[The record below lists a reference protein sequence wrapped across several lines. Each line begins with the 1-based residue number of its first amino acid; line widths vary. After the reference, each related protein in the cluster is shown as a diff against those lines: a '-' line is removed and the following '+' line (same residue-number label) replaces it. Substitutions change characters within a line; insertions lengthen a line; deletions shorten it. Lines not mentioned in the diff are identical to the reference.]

1 MGFQVNRQHDQEN
14 DNEHVWHAGPVRHC
28 RHVVASLVLGKAPG
42 EIGVIEIA
50 QRQCDAEGRQDPAID
65 DVGRQIDDVQAQ
77 SGQHDH
83 VEDDI
88 GEQTEKAVPVAG
100 NPPARSE
107 G

>member
-1 MGFQVNRQHDQEN
+1 MR
-14 DNEHVWHAGPVRHC
+14 HARPIRHC
-28 RHVVASLVLGKAPG
+28 RDVCAPFILGEAPG

-50 QRQCDAEGRQDPAID
+50 QWQRDAEGRQDPAID

-77 SGQHDH
+77 SGQHDY